1 MRDQQHD
8 LFAAQVLQ
16 HGVHLRAPGVV
27 QCRGRLVEDHD
38 RRIAQERS
46 GEGDALLLPAG
57 EHAAVL
63 RQIRIISIRKGQDG
77 LVDIRLL
84 AGGCRL
90 LARGGRLAEKQILHD
105 RPRQKD
111 ILLRHDGDE
120 RFIVLR
126 PERFCVDAH
135 EDDIALL
142 RMQSATEQAHERT
155 LARTIR
161 AAEQMNLPGAQAESH
176 PVQDIL
182 SARIGK
188 GHIFERDAGIPGQAF
203 GFRRRRSRFIQIA
216 FQRVE

>member
-1 MRDQQHD
+1 MVSWISAFWQATVACSRVAS
-8 LFAAQVLQ
+8 AA
-16 HGVHLRAPGVV
+16 
-27 QCRGRLVEDHD
+27 E
-38 RRIAQERS
+38 E
-46 GEGDALLLPAG
+46 
-57 EHAAVL
+57 
-63 RQIRIISIRKGQDG
+63 
-77 LVDIRLL
+77 
-84 AGGCRL
+84 
-90 LARGGRLAEKQILHD
+90 QILHD

-142 RMQSATEQAHERT
+142 RMQRAAEQAHERA
-155 LARTIR
+155 LARTVC

-188 GHIFERDAGIPGQAF
+188 GHIFERNANIPGQAF

-216 FQRVE
+216 FQRIE